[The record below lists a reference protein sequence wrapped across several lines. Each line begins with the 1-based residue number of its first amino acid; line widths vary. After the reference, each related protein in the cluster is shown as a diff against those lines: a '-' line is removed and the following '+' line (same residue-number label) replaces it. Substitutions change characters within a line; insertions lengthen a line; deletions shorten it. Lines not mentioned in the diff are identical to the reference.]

1 MKNQDKL
8 GILFDQIQLPD
19 EYRKEFDGGELMR
32 IIGNQGHDVYH
43 FVIQLPHLVKPH
55 TYFTLKEHL
64 HMGFPTFRKT
74 MITLQVPEIA
84 IEPLKDYYR
93 YFMEEYAKEHN
104 VKKNEKEIKEE
115 IGVVL
120 DDSFLSEYLTAKQV
134 NSIMK
139 DFFKTW
145 NENKYINLLKQFNL
159 PTNKLIKDFSS
170 GMKMKLKIAT
180 AISHNPKLLIL
191 DEPTSGL
198 DPVVRNEILDIFR
211 KYIEEDETRSIL
223 LSTHITTDLEH
234 ISDYIVFIKQGTI
247 TFDLPTNELLE
258 NYGII
263 KCSKEDFIRLDEKD
277 YISYKKGKYQYEVL
291 TNDKSAIRSKY
302 NISTIDKP
310 SIEDIMLFYIKGEK

>member
-1 MKNQDKL
+1 MNNIEIKNVTKKYDGFLLDKISFDVPAGSIVGL
-8 GILFDQIQLPD
+8 IGENGAGKTTTIKSILN
-19 EYRKEFDGGELMR
+19 
-32 IIGNQGHDVYH
+32 IIKSEGTVKIFNKDINQ
-43 FVIQLPHLVKPH
+43 
-55 TYFTLKEHL
+55 
-64 HMGFPTFRKT
+64 
-74 MITLQVPEIA
+74 
-84 IEPLKDYYR
+84 
-93 YFMEEYAKEHN
+93 
-104 VKKNEKEIKEE
+104 NEKEIKQN

-120 DDSFLSEYLTAKQV
+120 DDSFLSTYLTP
-134 NSIMK
+134 
-139 DFFKTW
+139 
-145 NENKYINLLKQFNL
+145 KYINSVMKEFYKNWDEEKYNKLLKQFGL
-159 PTNKLIKDFSS
+159 PSDKLIKDFSS

-234 ISDYIVFIKQGTI
+234 ISDYIVFIEKGKI
-247 TFDLPTNELLE
+247 IFDLPTDELLE

-263 KCSKEDFIRLDEKD
+263 KCSREDFIRLDEKD
-277 YISYKKGKYQYEVL
+277 YIAYKKGKYQYEVL

>member
-1 MKNQDKL
+1 MENNIELQNVSKKYKDFELKNISFNVPQGCIVGLIGENGAGKTTTIKS
-8 GILFDQIQLPD
+8 ILNITKS
-19 EYRKEFDGGELMR
+19 EGT
-32 IIGNQGHDVYH
+32 
-43 FVIQLPHLVKPH
+43 VKI
-55 TYFTLKEHL
+55 F
-64 HMGFPTFRKT
+64 G
-74 MITLQVPEIA
+74 
-84 IEPLKDYYR
+84 KDS
-93 YFMEEYAKEHN
+93 KN
-104 VKKNEKEIKEE
+104 NEKEIKEE
-115 IGVVL
+115 TGVVL

-139 DFFKTW
+139 DFYKTW

-159 PTNKLIKDFSS
+159 PTDKLIKDFSS
-170 GMKMKLKIAT
+170 GMRMKLKIAT

-198 DPVVRNEILDIFR
+198 DPIVRNEILDIFR

-234 ISDYIVFIKQGTI
+234 ISDYIVFIEKEKI
-247 TFDLPTNELLE
+247 IFDLPTDELLE

-263 KCSKEDFIRLDEKD
+263 KCSREDFIRLDEKD
-277 YISYKKGKYQYEVL
+277 YIAYKKGKYQYEVL